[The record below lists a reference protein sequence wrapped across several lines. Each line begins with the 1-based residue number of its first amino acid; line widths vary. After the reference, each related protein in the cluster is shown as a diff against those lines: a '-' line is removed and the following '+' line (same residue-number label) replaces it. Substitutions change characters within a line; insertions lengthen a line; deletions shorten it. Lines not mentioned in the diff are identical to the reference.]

1 LLPPTD
7 DKQEL
12 QRRRL
17 ELERSAPEDVP
28 DDEGEESGGAVRRP
42 AAAVLAPS
50 APVLD
55 EDEDD
60 DDALLGRGA
69 GARME
74 LPRYER

>member
-1 LLPPTD
+1 M
-7 DKQEL
+7 
-12 QRRRL
+12 
-17 ELERSAPEDVP
+17 
-28 DDEGEESGGAVRRP
+28 RRP
-42 AAAVLAPS
+42 VAAVLAPS

-69 GARME
+69 GAGAGAGARME

>member
-1 LLPPTD
+1 
-7 DKQEL
+7 L
-12 QRRRL
+12 QRRHL

-28 DDEGEESGGAVRRP
+28 DDEGEESGGAVGRP

-60 DDALLGRGA
+60 DALLGRGAGA

>member
-1 LLPPTD
+1 M
-7 DKQEL
+7 
-12 QRRRL
+12 
-17 ELERSAPEDVP
+17 
-28 DDEGEESGGAVRRP
+28 RRP

-69 GARME
+69 GAGARME
-74 LPRYER
+74 LPKYER